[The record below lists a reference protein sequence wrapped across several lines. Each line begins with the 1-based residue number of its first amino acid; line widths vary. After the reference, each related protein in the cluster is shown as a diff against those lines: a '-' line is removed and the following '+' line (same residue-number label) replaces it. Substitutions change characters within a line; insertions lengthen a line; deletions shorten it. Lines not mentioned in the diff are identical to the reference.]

1 MSSINEAL
9 NKARKARETADKS
22 YALPLSRISDET
34 KPVKRKGSV
43 LILGTILGL
52 GVFALGIIRYGS
64 YLPLDYF
71 NFWRLPQVS
80 RTTPGGQA
88 AAPTRTQAASS
99 SSTAALEPRPVPS
112 ASDAA
117 GPDQAPG
124 SVPPEGFQMVSSAPE
139 KQDPDSPAGQPQAG
153 ASKTAAALSGQ
164 SLPAGSQK
172 PVDGGAAIDGR
183 DNVPVFSSPDA
194 TGHAAAKNN
203 TRPDPASKSA
213 PAPSGGISEE
223 PLAAGL
229 PGTAAGGKDP
239 RRSVSRSAVP
249 AGTQLYN
256 KAVDLEAKGETRQAQ
271 VLYRQ
276 AVAVDPT
283 LHQALV
289 NLANLVF
296 VNQHDH
302 HQAIELYRRALKLES
317 KNPRVHNN
325 LGIVYLKQGDI
336 DAAKME
342 FDQAITLNPGYADAY
357 YNSACL
363 AVQQGDIR
371 EGMSLLKKTA
381 SLDIEV
387 AKSARNDPDLKK
399 LRDLPEFK
407 TIINPTR

>member
-9 NKARKARETADKS
+9 NKARKAKETADKS
-22 YALPLSRISDET
+22 YALPLSRVSDKT

-52 GVFALGIIRYGS
+52 GVVALGIIRYGPH
-64 YLPLDYF
+64 LPLDYF
-71 NFWRLPQVS
+71 NFWRPVQVS
-80 RTTPGGQA
+80 RTSPGGQA
-88 AAPTRTQAASS
+88 AAPTRIQAAPSS
-99 SSTAALEPRPVPS
+99 SSASEPRSVTS
-112 ASDAA
+112 ASDAT
-117 GPDQAPG
+117 GSPVQAPG
-124 SVPPEGFQMVSSAPE
+124 SVQPDGFQMVSSAPE
-139 KQDPDSPAGQPQAG
+139 KQDTDPLAGQPQENAPE
-153 ASKTAAALSGQ
+153 TVAALPGQ
-164 SLPAGSQK
+164 GLSTRNQLPAS
-172 PVDGGAAIDGR
+172 GGAAIDGR
-183 DNVPVFSSPDA
+183 ANVPVSSGLDA
-194 TGHAAAKNN
+194 TGHEASKRDTKPA
-203 TRPDPASKSA
+203 PASKTG
-213 PAPSGGISEE
+213 APSGVTSGE
-223 PLAAGL
+223 PLTAGL
-229 PGTAAGGKDP
+229 PATAASGKDI
-239 RRSVSRSAVP
+239 RRSASRSAVP

-271 VLYRQ
+271 FLYRQ

-363 AVQQGDIR
+363 AVQQRDLR
-371 EGMSLLKKTA
+371 EGMSLLQKAA
-381 SLDIEV
+381 SLDPEV
-387 AKSARNDPDLKK
+387 ARSARNDPDLKP
-399 LRDLPEFK
+399 LRELPEFK
-407 TIINPTR
+407 TVVNPTR